1 MHSVYPW
8 QKTQWQTMQQLIQDA
23 RLPHAVL
30 LHGNGGMGKIRFAEV
45 LAETTLCEQ
54 RATATACGFCKQCQL
69 LESGFHPDLLTV
81 ETVGK
86 GEQITVDQVRDVISL
101 AEKTAQQGGWK
112 VVIFNRAERMNTSAA
127 NALLKLLE
135 EPPENSLLILVCNEF
150 SRIMA
155 TIKSRCRQVKFATPL
170 VGEVI
175 PWLTEVVSSEQKARE
190 LLEYAE
196 GRPLLAL
203 KLQEEGLLKER
214 KILENGW
221 RALAQEEISP
231 LDCAEACSRVVP
243 QLALD
248 WLYFFVTRHIRAE
261 QKPENSRH
269 LFRYLDIVVEA
280 RRQAGSSTNPNL
292 QLLWEELMMDWQAVC
307 RAGSS

>member
-1 MHSVYPW
+1 MRSVFPW
-8 QKTQWQTMQQLIQDA
+8 QQSQWQTMQQLIQDN

-30 LHGNGGMGKIRFAEV
+30 LQGSGGIGKFRFAEV
-45 LAETTLCEQ
+45 LAQTTLCEQ
-54 RATATACGFCKQCQL
+54 RSTATACGFCKQCQL
-69 LESGFHPDLLTV
+69 LDGGFHPDLLTV

-86 GEQITVDQVRDVISL
+86 GEQITVDQVREVISL

-112 VVIFNRAERMNTSAA
+112 VIIFNRAERMNTSAA

-135 EPPENSLLILVCNEF
+135 EPPENSLLILVCNDL

-155 TIKSRCRQVKFATPL
+155 TIKSRCRQVKFSTPL
-170 VGEVI
+170 PGEVI
-175 PWLTEVVSSEQKARE
+175 PWLAEVVSSEHKARE

-196 GRPLLAL
+196 GRPLFAL

-214 KILENGW
+214 KNLENGW
-221 RALAQEEISP
+221 RALAKDEVSP
-231 LDCAEACSRVVP
+231 LDCAEACIRVEP

-248 WLYFFVTRHIRAE
+248 WLYFYITRNIRAQE
-261 QKPENSRH
+261 KAENSRK
-269 LFRYLDIVVEA
+269 LFRYLDTVMEA

-307 RAGSS
+307 RVGSS